1 MRCRPFPFGV
11 VERLL
16 GIEQITLF
24 DSQSF
29 RGKAS
34 KRRHGRRRKESEKE
48 SEEEEEGVEFIRNSW
63 RSADGPVKTSNI
75 RPSNVFPVNFRGV

>member
-1 MRCRPFPFGV
+1 MLDGITSLPLNRLVYSDGDRSYRPFPFGV

-16 GIEQITLF
+16 GIEQITLL

-34 KRRHGRRRKESEKE
+34 KRRHERQRKESEEK
-48 SEEEEEGVEFIRNSW
+48 
-63 RSADGPVKTSNI
+63 
-75 RPSNVFPVNFRGV
+75 RGGGGRIHS